1 MRRDDNLL
9 QEESAI
15 NKLKKMM
22 NVMPQQ
28 QGKGA
33 PSVNMM
39 PFVDSEAQR
48 RQHQDSES
56 GTSNKS

>member
-28 QGKGA
+28 QNKGA
-33 PSVNMM
+33 PSVNMTS
-39 PFVDSEAQR
+39 FVDSEAQR
-48 RQHQDSES
+48 RQHQGSES